1 MNNKIQKCLNSFY
14 MKNKII
20 RGFLSP
26 FVFVALIA
34 FYSYILIL
42 TLVDY
47 INGKEIDI
55 SFKIEDKA

>member
-1 MNNKIQKCLNSFY
+1 

-26 FVFVALIA
+26 FVFVALTA
-34 FYSYILIL
+34 FYSYVLII